1 MDESSA
7 IILGCFVL
15 FGIPALVVW
24 FAVWVH
30 RRLKN
35 VETTLS
41 SLDSAVAQLRERV
54 ATLIP
59 PSKPALAEP
68 PPDRP
73 VVAVAEFEPPV
84 EPEPMI
90 VEPVPEPAPAVA
102 AEEPAAAPE
111 PPAPPVEEAGFPSW
125 KGLEEKVAGRLPVW
139 LGAVALALS
148 VAFLVK
154 FSIDQGMLTETVRV
168 TLGVLTGIALL
179 VGGEWLRR
187 KSAYVAQGLSAAGV
201 ASLFV
206 AFFAAVTL
214 YRLIPAPLGFALM
227 ALTTAVAVLLS
238 LRQGIIVATVGLV
251 GGFLTPALVS
261 GTVKAPALL
270 FSYLLLLQI
279 GLVTVTRKRRWWI
292 LGSLTLVAGL
302 VWTFFYLAGPY
313 GRGDAVWVGLFLL
326 ASVGAFL
333 SSVLLGGPE
342 GGWGNVVVATGLG
355 WGAMGGGLIA
365 TGALAAAGEFGS
377 LEWLFLGML
386 SLGCLVLARWQET
399 PSQAI
404 YHGLAWLSAALV
416 AVLLTAW
423 MTDLKSRDD
432 LRFFSTVALL
442 GLLFA
447 VGAYIAHRRST
458 RAGRWASLAA
468 SVGVAYLLIAYGGGR
483 ELGLE
488 AFHWGAV
495 ALVLAAVFIAAAV
508 PVAAR
513 RRQDPEAARP
523 LAALAVG
530 ATTLVSLAVPMEL
543 ERQWLTVAWGAEV
556 LALVWLA
563 ERLEVA
569 VLRKVAWVMLAFV
582 GVRLLLNPE
591 VLHYPIGRL
600 PVLNWFLYG
609 YGIPIAAF
617 AAAAPLAA
625 RQGDDKLS
633 QALQGVTLALAVAL
647 VTLDVRHYFHR
658 SHLDAGTFYMVE
670 WGTYVI
676 AWLLLVLGTLAAARR
691 WPTSTLEWGA
701 RILLCASV
709 GLAALTLGIIANPL
723 WTHQEVGT
731 MLVFNRLLWSYGIP
745 IVLLIV
751 AARQLAAR
759 GSRYLPTVAAV
770 TALVTLFLLV
780 TLEVRQGFHGLYLD
794 RGGTSNAENYAYS
807 FAWILLGMVLVTAG
821 IAWRSRMLRYAALA
835 VMAPAICK
843 VFFYDTRH
851 LEGLYRVFSLFALGV
866 GCILFAFLYQHF
878 VSRQETVP
886 ENPSEESHE

>member
-1 MDESSA
+1 MDEFSA
-7 IILGCFVL
+7 FILGCL
-15 FGIPALVVW
+15 FLLGIPAIAVW

-30 RRLKN
+30 RRLKK
-35 VETTLS
+35 VETALF
-41 SLDSAVAQLRERV
+41 SLDSAVAELRKRV
-54 ATLIP
+54 AALTTPAETP
-59 PSKPALAEP
+59 PERPAVVVAEP
-68 PPDRP
+68 EPP
-73 VVAVAEFEPPV
+73 AAPV
-84 EPEPMI
+84 EPEPAP
-90 VEPVPEPAPAVA
+90 VEPVPEPAVA

-111 PPAPPVEEAGFPSW
+111 PPPQPPAPIVEEVRVPPW
-125 KGLEEKVAGRLPVW
+125 KGLEEKIGARLPVW

-201 ASLFV
+201 AALFV
-206 AFFAAVTL
+206 AFFAAVSL
-214 YRLIPAPLGFALM
+214 YKLIPAPLGFVLM

-261 GTVKAPALL
+261 GTIKTPALL
-270 FSYLLLLQI
+270 FAYLLLLQL
-279 GLVTVTRKRRWWI
+279 GLVAVTRKRRWWI

-313 GRGDAVWVGLFLL
+313 GHGDAVWVGLFLL

-333 SSVLLGGPE
+333 SSVFLGGPE
-342 GGWGNVVVATGLG
+342 GGWGNVVIATGLG

-399 PSQAI
+399 PSRAT
-404 YHGLAWLSAALV
+404 YHGLAWLSAAVV

-432 LRFFSTVALL
+432 LRFFCTVTLL

-447 VGAYIAHRRST
+447 VGAYLAHRRST
-458 RAGRWASLAA
+458 RAGRWAALAS
-468 SVGVAYLLIAYGGGR
+468 SVGVVYLLIAFGGGR

-488 AFHWGAV
+488 EFHWGVV
-495 ALVLAAVFIAAAV
+495 ALVLAVAYVAAAV
-508 PVAAR
+508 PVAER
-513 RRQDPEAARP
+513 RRQDPDAARP

-530 ATTLVSLAVPMEL
+530 ATTLISLAVPMEL

-563 ERLEVA
+563 ERIDVGT
-569 VLRKVAWVMLAFV
+569 LRKVAWVMLAFV
-582 GVRLLLNPE
+582 GVRLLVNPE
-591 VLHYPIGRL
+591 VLDYPIGRL

-625 RQGDDKLS
+625 RQGDGKLS
-633 QALQGVTLALAVAL
+633 QALQWVTMALATAL
-647 VTLDVRHYFHR
+647 VTLDIRHYFHR
-658 SHLDAGTFYMVE
+658 DHLDAGTFYMVE

-676 AWLLLVLGTLAAARR
+676 AGLLLALAVLAAARR
-691 WPTSTLEWGA
+691 WPTPPLEWGA
-701 RILLCASV
+701 RVLVGGSV
-709 GLAALTLGIIANPL
+709 AVAALTLGLIDNPL
-723 WTHQEVGT
+723 WSHQEVGT
-731 MLVFNRLLWSYGIP
+731 ALVFNRLLWSYGIP
-745 IVLLIV
+745 IVLLVV

-759 GSRYLPTVAAV
+759 GSRYLPTVATI
-770 TALVTLFLLV
+770 TALVALFLLV

-794 RGGTSNAENYAYS
+794 HGGLSNAENYTYS
-807 FAWILLGMVLVTAG
+807 FAWILLGTVLIIAG
-821 IAWRSRMLRYAALA
+821 IARRSRMLRYASLV
-835 VMAPAICK
+835 VMAPAIVK

-851 LEGLYRVFSLFALGV
+851 LEGLYRALSLFALGV
-866 GCILFAFLYQHF
+866 SCILLSFLYQRF
-878 VSRQETVP
+878 LFRQETVP